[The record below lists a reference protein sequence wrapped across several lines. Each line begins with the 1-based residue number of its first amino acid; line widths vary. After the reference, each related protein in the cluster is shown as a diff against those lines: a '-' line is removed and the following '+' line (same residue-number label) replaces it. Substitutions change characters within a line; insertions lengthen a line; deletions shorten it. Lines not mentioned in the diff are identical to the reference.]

1 MKTFLKNNRLKL
13 LCSGSFFGLA
23 WFIDASFFKTDF
35 PYEPFIVA
43 TVPFLSTFIEQIKIK
58 TQKIK
63 LEELILSK
71 YKFHRKVVNN
81 ISGEEVVILI
91 DGLGIHSK
99 QRLNAFDKEHKI
111 KTCYLINNT
120 YNISKKSYK
129 EALIDIKE
137 QILLI
142 QKNEEC
148 HVKVVGFSIGADIL
162 LDLLKD
168 KTHSFDKQL
177 FTFYLLDINLS
188 LKTASYTQHLANYG
202 LKDLITDT
210 SYAGNNWLFI
220 TKYLSDHNVMTDSQ
234 YRLELKKKSEIVVG
248 FSENIKYFCKSYL
261 AYSSNRLDEKF
272 DLSSKKTITL
282 INIINDLK
290 KNKNAYF
297 YFSSEEEEHKLLNE
311 NVKNINII
319 DGNHFDIFDY
329 NILHQ

>member
-23 WFIDASFFKTDF
+23 WFIDSLFFQSSI
-35 PYEPFIVA
+35 PYEPFIA
-43 TVPFLSTFIEQIKIK
+43 AIPFFTNIFGFIKK
-58 TQKIK
+58 QKIK

-71 YKFHRKVVNN
+71 YKFHRKVVDN
-81 ISGEEVVILI
+81 ISGEEEVVILI

-99 QRLNAFDKEHKI
+99 QRLTAFDPVHKI

-120 YNISKKSYK
+120 YNISKRSYK
-129 EALIDIKE
+129 EALMDIQE

-142 QKNEEC
+142 QKHEEC

-162 LDLLKD
+162 LDLLND
-168 KTHSFDKQL
+168 NTHSFNKQL

-188 LKTASYTQHLANYG
+188 LKTASYTQHLAKYG

-210 SYAGNNWLFI
+210 SYAVNNWLFI

-282 INIINDLK
+282 INIINDLQ

-311 NVKNINII
+311 NVKNVNII
-319 DGNHFDIFDY
+319 EGNHFDIFDY
-329 NILHQ
+329 SILQQ